1 LRIER
6 NPKSTSRNLRFI
18 WANREEILRCA
29 QDLEKK
35 EKQMARVEVVMPQMG
50 ESIAEGTIVKWH
62 KKIGDK
68 VKKDETLLEI
78 STDKVD
84 SEIPSP
90 ASGTLAEIVVQ
101 EQQTVAVRTVIAF
114 LETEGGAVA
123 VAEVPKPAVPAPQVV
138 SAPIPAVA
146 PVTVSDPSLAPS
158 GLRSGLSAPASGRF
172 YSPLVLSIARE
183 EGISMQELEMVAGTG
198 EGGRVS
204 KKDILAYVSAKKSGS
219 LRGTPVPQPVPRP
232 AEMPTVPAPSKA
244 PAPPSIA
251 LAGKPVE
258 VPELRAKYPAPQH
271 DILQMSNVLQKM
283 AEHMVKS
290 VHTSPHVAAVHEV
303 DMTNIVKHRAANA
316 ANFEAKEGFKLTYT
330 PYIVQSVVNALKKFP
345 LVNTSIEGD
354 KIIKKNF
361 INLGLAVASD
371 NGLIVPVIKNAEEKN
386 FLGFARAVNDL
397 ATRTRNKKLMPDD
410 IQGGTFTIS
419 NFGVFGTVIGT
430 PIINQPQVAILGTG
444 AIKKRVVVVDD
455 MLAIRSMAFF
465 TLSFDH
471 RIVDGALGGMFLEEI
486 VNSLEEF
493 DGSLAF

>member
-1 LRIER
+1 
-6 NPKSTSRNLRFI
+6 
-18 WANREEILRCA
+18 
-29 QDLEKK
+29 
-35 EKQMARVEVVMPQMG
+35 MG
-50 ESIAEGTIVKWH
+50 ESIAEGTIIKWH
-62 KKIGDK
+62 KKVGDK

-101 EQQTVAVRTVIAF
+101 EQTTVPVRTVIAF

-123 VAEVPKPAVPAPQVV
+123 VPEGPKPAAPAPQVA
-138 SAPIPAVA
+138 APASV
-146 PVTVSDPSLAPS
+146 PVPTPSVQT
-158 GLRSGLSAPASGRF
+158 LSTPASGRF
-172 YSPLVLSIARE
+172 YSPLVLTIARE
-183 EGISMQELEMVAGTG
+183 EGISMQELELIPGTG

-204 KKDILAYVSAKKSGS
+204 KKDILAYVNAKKSGAVAA
-219 LRGTPVPQPVPRP
+219 PKAAPQAVPP
-232 AEMPTVPAPSKA
+232 AKPAPS
-244 PAPPSIA
+244 APPVPI
-251 LAGKPVE
+251 AGKVVE

-271 DILQMSNVLQKM
+271 EIIQMSNVLQKM

-303 DMTNIVKHRAANA
+303 DMTEVVKHRAAHA
-316 ANFEAKEGFKLTYT
+316 AAFEAKEGFKLTYT
-330 PYIVQSVVNALKKFP
+330 PYIVQAVVNALKTYP

-361 INLGLAVASD
+361 INLGIAVASE

-397 ATRTRNKKLMPDD
+397 ATRTRNKKLTPDD

-419 NFGVFGTVIGT
+419 NYGVFGTLIGT

-444 AIKKRVVVVDD
+444 AIKKRVMVVDD
-455 MLAIRSMAFF
+455 MIAIRSMAFF
-465 TLSFDH
+465 TMSFDH

-486 VNSLEEF
+486 VKGLEDFDTSLSF
-493 DGSLAF
+493 

>member
-1 LRIER
+1 
-6 NPKSTSRNLRFI
+6 
-18 WANREEILRCA
+18 
-29 QDLEKK
+29 
-35 EKQMARVEVVMPQMG
+35 MPQMG
-50 ESIAEGTIVKWH
+50 ESIAEGTIIKWH

-101 EQQTVAVRTVIAF
+101 EQTTVPVRTVIAF

-123 VAEVPKPAVPAPQVV
+123 VSEEPKPAAPAPKAVEPVAVQ
-138 SAPIPAVA
+138 APAS
-146 PVTVSDPSLAPS
+146 PVQT
-158 GLRSGLSAPASGRF
+158 LSAPASGRF
-172 YSPLVLSIARE
+172 YSPLVLNIARE

-204 KKDILAYVSAKKSGS
+204 KKDILAYVGAKKSGS
-219 LRGTPVPQPVPRP
+219 VAPMRVAPT
-232 AEMPTVPAPSKA
+232 MPSPPPIPSA
-244 PAPPSIA
+244 PAKTPAAPSIA

-316 ANFEAKEGFKLTYT
+316 AAFEAKEGFKLTYT
-330 PYIVQSVVNALKKFP
+330 PYIVQAVVNALKKYP

-386 FLGFARAVNDL
+386 FLGLARAVNDL
-397 ATRTRNKKLMPDD
+397 ATRTRNKKLLPDD

-419 NFGVFGTVIGT
+419 NFGVFGTLIGT

-444 AIKKRVVVVDD
+444 AIKKRVAVVDD
-455 MLAIRSMAFF
+455 MIAIRSMAFF